1 MKKTLLCTAIGL
13 ACLPAYADNVFT
25 LGQIEVIGENSTDL
39 STSRLE
45 QSDLQRN
52 NQIRVSDVAKST
64 PGVFLE
70 RSGGRNEHNLL
81 VRGFNAR
88 RVPVFID
95 GIPVYVP
102 YDGNMDIGRFTT
114 FDLSRIDISKGASSV
129 LYGANTLGGA
139 VNLIT
144 QKPTKE
150 LEGAIGYGFSHGK
163 SGNTGTNQTYF
174 NLGTKQELFYAQ
186 LSGSFLEKQGA
197 QLSRHYQQI
206 NPKGDDGGRAENSIQ
221 RDKKLSLKMAFT
233 PNKSDEYALVLSTQ
247 KGNKQHPI
255 YSGKNT
261 DSQERYWRWPQWDK
275 DSIYFL
281 SHTEFGLN
289 NLYLNTKVFYDTFKN
304 KMSSFDNA
312 SFSTQTLKINQG
324 QKKSIKNGDSYYKDY
339 SYGAGFEL
347 GGNLTEKDLIKFSSI
362 VKFDIHRAHNEYPKY
377 NRFDPVETDKDRTYS
392 FGLENTHQFTENTKL
407 ITGISFDHRES
418 LRAENYEDENEC
430 KSLRKVNVLCPFNVG
445 NKNAL
450 NYQIKLT
457 HNFDQN
463 SEFSIGF
470 AKKTRFATMK
480 ERYSRRFGKT
490 EPNPFLNP
498 ETAYH
503 YEASYMRTFGDWLR
517 LDSAL
522 FYSEVKDAI
531 DTVAIK
537 NGVSQEQNVGKE
549 IFRGA
554 ELAASIFATDNLT
567 LGANYTYTQ
576 AKNKTKN
583 IIVTD
588 VPKHKF
594 FAYVDWKIIPNVS
607 LYISQEAE
615 HGRYSTDGMG
625 KKSKLIK
632 LSGFG
637 NTNAKV
643 IYNVTKQLSL
653 EAGVSNIF
661 DKNYYYQAG
670 YPEEG
675 RLFFSNM
682 RYQF

>member
-39 STSRLE
+39 STSRIE
-45 QSDLQRN
+45 QSDLQKN

-70 RSGGRNEHNLL
+70 RSGGRSEHNLL

-150 LEGAIGYGFSHGK
+150 LEGSIGYGFSHGK

-197 QLSRHYQQI
+197 QLSHHYQQI

-247 KGNKQHPI
+247 KGNKQSPL
-255 YSGKNT
+255 YSGK
-261 DSQERYWRWPQWDK
+261 DGSGRYWRWPMWDK

-281 SHTEFGLN
+281 SHTEFDAH
-289 NLYLNTKVFYDTFKN
+289 NLYLNTKVFYDSFKN
-304 KMSSFDNA
+304 DLRSFDDETFTKQTKKYAFN
-312 SFSTQTLKINQG
+312 SF
-324 QKKSIKNGDSYYKDY
+324 YRDY
-339 SYGAGFEL
+339 SYGASFDL
-347 GGNLTEKDLIKFSSI
+347 GGDLTTKDSLKFSTI
-362 VKFDIHRAHNEYPKY
+362 VKYDVHRAHN
-377 NRFDPVETDKDRTYS
+377 NNDPVEVDKDRTYS
-392 FGLENTHQFTENTKL
+392 FGLENAYAFTEQTKL
-407 ITGISFDHRES
+407 ITGVSYDYRQS
-418 LRAENYEDENEC
+418 NRAEQYEKNC
-430 KSLRKVNVLCPFNVG
+430 KKTGKKNTIYPFDIG
-445 NKNAL
+445 NKQAL
-450 NYQIKLT
+450 NYQVKLV
-457 HNFDQN
+457 HNFDK
-463 SEFSIGF
+463 SDEFSLSF

-490 EPNPFLNP
+490 EPNPFLSP

-517 LDSAL
+517 LDGAL

-531 DTVAIK
+531 DTVAITHS
-537 NGVSQEQNVGKE
+537 VSQEQNVGKE

-576 AKNKTKN
+576 AKNKTKHL
-583 IIVTD
+583 IVTD

-594 FAYVDWKIIPNVS
+594 FAYVDWTIIPNVS

-615 HGRYSTDGMG
+615 HGRYYLDDAKTV
-625 KKSKLIK
+625 K

>member
-39 STSRLE
+39 STSRIE

-102 YDGNMDIGRFTT
+102 YDGSMDMGRFTT

-150 LEGAIGYGFSHGK
+150 LEGTIGYGFSHGK

-247 KGNKQHPI
+247 KGNKQSPL
-255 YSGKNT
+255 YSGK
-261 DSQERYWRWPQWDK
+261 DGSGRYWRWPIWDK
-275 DSIYFL
+275 DSMYFL
-281 SHTEFGLN
+281 SHTEFDAH
-289 NLYLNTKVFYDTFKN
+289 NLYLNTKVFYDSFKN
-304 KMSSFDNA
+304 DLRSFDDETFTKQTKKYAFN
-312 SFSTQTLKINQG
+312 SF
-324 QKKSIKNGDSYYKDY
+324 YRDY
-339 SYGAGFEL
+339 SYGAGFDL
-347 GGNLTEKDLIKFSSI
+347 GGDLTTKDSLKFSAI
-362 VKFDIHRAHNEYPKY
+362 VKYDVHRAHN
-377 NRFDPVETDKDRTYS
+377 NNDPVEVDKDRTYS
-392 FGLENTHQFTENTKL
+392 FGLENSYAFTEQTKL
-407 ITGISFDHRES
+407 VTGVSYDYRQS
-418 LRAENYEDENEC
+418 NRAEQYEKKC
-430 KSLRKVNVLCPFNVG
+430 KKTGKNNAICPFDID
-445 NKNAL
+445 NKQAL
-450 NYQIKLT
+450 NYQVKLV
-457 HNFDQN
+457 HNFDKN
-463 SEFSIGF
+463 DEFSLSF

-490 EPNPFLNP
+490 EPNPFLSP

-517 LDSAL
+517 LDGAL

-537 NGVSQEQNVGKE
+537 NSVSQEQNVGKE

-576 AKNKTKN
+576 AKNKTKHL
-583 IIVTD
+583 IVTD
-588 VPKHKF
+588 IPKHKF
-594 FAYVDWKIIPNVS
+594 FAYVDWRIVPSVAF
-607 LYISQEAE
+607 YISQEAE
-615 HGRYSTDGMG
+615 HGRYYLDDAKTV
-625 KKSKLIK
+625 K

>member
-39 STSRLE
+39 STSRIE

-197 QLSRHYQQI
+197 QLSRYYQQI

-247 KGNKQHPI
+247 KGNKQSPL
-255 YSGKNT
+255 YSGK
-261 DSQERYWRWPQWDK
+261 DGSGRYWRWPMWDK
-275 DSIYFL
+275 DSMYFL
-281 SHTEFGLN
+281 SHTEFDAH
-289 NLYLNTKVFYDTFKN
+289 NLYLNTKVFYDSFKN
-304 KMSSFDNA
+304 DLRSFDDETFTKQTKKYAFSSF
-312 SFSTQTLKINQG
+312 
-324 QKKSIKNGDSYYKDY
+324 YRDY
-339 SYGAGFEL
+339 SYGAGFDL
-347 GGNLTEKDLIKFSSI
+347 GGDLTTKDSLKFSAI
-362 VKFDIHRAHNEYPKY
+362 VKYDVHRAHN
-377 NRFDPVETDKDRTYS
+377 NNDPIEVDKDRTYS
-392 FGLENTHQFTENTKL
+392 FGLENAYAFTEQTKL
-407 ITGISFDHRES
+407 VTGVSYDYRQS
-418 LRAENYEDENEC
+418 NRAEQYEKKC
-430 KSLRKVNVLCPFNVG
+430 KKTGKNNAICPFDIG
-445 NKNAL
+445 NKQAL
-450 NYQIKLT
+450 NYQVKLI
-457 HNFDQN
+457 HNFDKN
-463 SEFSIGF
+463 DEFSLSF

-480 ERYSRRFGKT
+480 ERYSRRFGRT
-490 EPNPFLNP
+490 EPNPFLSP

-517 LDSAL
+517 LDGAL

-531 DTVAIK
+531 DTVAITHS
-537 NGVSQEQNVGKE
+537 VSQEQNVGKE

-576 AKNKTKN
+576 AKNKTKHL
-583 IIVTD
+583 IVTD
-588 VPKHKF
+588 IPKHKF

-615 HGRYSTDGMG
+615 QGRYYLDGA
-625 KKSKLIK
+625 KTIK

-637 NTNAKV
+637 NTNAKI

>member
-39 STSRLE
+39 STSRIE

-247 KGNKQHPI
+247 KGNKQSPL
-255 YSGKNT
+255 YSGK
-261 DSQERYWRWPQWDK
+261 DGSGRYWRWPMWDK
-275 DSIYFL
+275 DSMYFL
-281 SHTEFGLN
+281 SHTEFDAH
-289 NLYLNTKVFYDTFKN
+289 NLYLNTKVFYDSFKN
-304 KMSSFDNA
+304 DLRSFDDETFTKQTKKYAFN
-312 SFSTQTLKINQG
+312 SF
-324 QKKSIKNGDSYYKDY
+324 YRDY
-339 SYGAGFEL
+339 SYGAGFDL
-347 GGNLTEKDLIKFSSI
+347 GGDLTTKDSLKFSAI
-362 VKFDIHRAHNEYPKY
+362 VKYDVHRAHN
-377 NRFDPVETDKDRTYS
+377 NNDPIEVDKDRTYS
-392 FGLENTHQFTENTKL
+392 FGLENAYAFTEQTKL
-407 ITGISFDHRES
+407 ITGVSYDYRQS
-418 LRAENYEDENEC
+418 NRAEQYEKKC
-430 KSLRKVNVLCPFNVG
+430 KKTGKNNTICPFDIG
-445 NKNAL
+445 NKQAL
-450 NYQIKLT
+450 NYQVKLV
-457 HNFDQN
+457 HNFDKN
-463 SEFSIGF
+463 DEFSLSF

-480 ERYSRRFGKT
+480 ERYSRRFDRT
-490 EPNPFLNP
+490 EPNPFLSP

-517 LDSAL
+517 LDGAL

-531 DTVAIK
+531 DTVAIPHS
-537 NGVSQEQNVGKE
+537 VSQEQNVGKE

-576 AKNKTKN
+576 AKNKTKHL
-583 IIVTD
+583 IVTD

-594 FAYVDWKIIPNVS
+594 FAYVDWRIVPSVA

-615 HGRYSTDGMG
+615 HGRYYLDDAKTV
-625 KKSKLIK
+625 K

>member
-39 STSRLE
+39 STSRIE

-114 FDLSRIDISKGASSV
+114 FGLSRIDISKGASSV

-150 LEGAIGYGFSHGK
+150 LEGTIGYGFSHGK

-247 KGNKQHPI
+247 KGNKQSPL
-255 YSGKNT
+255 YSGK
-261 DSQERYWRWPQWDK
+261 DGSGRYWRWPIWDK
-275 DSIYFL
+275 DSMYFL
-281 SHTEFGLN
+281 SHTEFDAH
-289 NLYLNTKVFYDTFKN
+289 NLYLNTKVFYDSFKN
-304 KMSSFDNA
+304 DLRSFDDETFTKQTKKYAFN
-312 SFSTQTLKINQG
+312 SF
-324 QKKSIKNGDSYYKDY
+324 YRDY
-339 SYGAGFEL
+339 SYGASFDL
-347 GGNLTEKDLIKFSSI
+347 GGDLTTKDSLKFSTI
-362 VKFDIHRAHNEYPKY
+362 VKYDVHRAHN
-377 NRFDPVETDKDRTYS
+377 NNDPVEVDKDRTYS
-392 FGLENTHQFTENTKL
+392 FSLENAYAFTEQTKL
-407 ITGISFDHRES
+407 ITGVSYDYRQS
-418 LRAENYEDENEC
+418 NRAEQYEKNC
-430 KSLRKVNVLCPFNVG
+430 KKTGKKNTIYPFDIG
-445 NKNAL
+445 NKQAL

-457 HNFDQN
+457 HNFDK
-463 SEFSIGF
+463 SDEFSLSF

-490 EPNPFLNP
+490 EPNPFLSP

-517 LDSAL
+517 LDGAL

-531 DTVAIK
+531 DTVAIT
-537 NGVSQEQNVGKE
+537 NSVSQEQNVGKE

-576 AKNKTKN
+576 AKNKTKYL
-583 IIVTD
+583 IVTD

-615 HGRYSTDGMG
+615 HGRYYLDDAKTV
-625 KKSKLIK
+625 K

>member
-39 STSRLE
+39 STSRIE

-174 NLGTKQELFYAQ
+174 NLGTKQELFYTQ

-247 KGNKQHPI
+247 KGNKQSPL
-255 YSGKNT
+255 YSGK
-261 DSQERYWRWPQWDK
+261 DGSGRYWRWPMWDK
-275 DSIYFL
+275 DSMYFL
-281 SHTEFGLN
+281 SHTEFDAH
-289 NLYLNTKVFYDTFKN
+289 NLYLNTKVFYDSFKN
-304 KMSSFDNA
+304 DLHSFDDETFTKQTKKYAFN
-312 SFSTQTLKINQG
+312 SF
-324 QKKSIKNGDSYYKDY
+324 YRDY
-339 SYGAGFEL
+339 SYGAGFDL
-347 GGNLTEKDLIKFSSI
+347 GGDLTTKDSLKFSTI
-362 VKFDIHRAHNEYPKY
+362 VKYDVHRAHN
-377 NRFDPVETDKDRTYS
+377 NNDPVEVDKDRTYS
-392 FGLENTHQFTENTKL
+392 FGLENSYAFTEQTKL
-407 ITGISFDHRES
+407 ITGISYDYRQS
-418 LRAENYEDENEC
+418 NRAEQYEKKC
-430 KSLRKVNVLCPFNVG
+430 KKTGKNNAICPFDID
-445 NKNAL
+445 NKQAL
-450 NYQIKLT
+450 NYQVKLV
-457 HNFDQN
+457 HNFDKN
-463 SEFSIGF
+463 DEFSLSF

-490 EPNPFLNP
+490 EPNPFLSP

-517 LDSAL
+517 LDGAL

-531 DTVAIK
+531 DTVAIT
-537 NGVSQEQNVGKE
+537 NSVSQEQNVGKE

-576 AKNKTKN
+576 AKIKRN
-583 IIVTD
+583 ILSSQMFQNI
-588 VPKHKF
+588 
-594 FAYVDWKIIPNVS
+594 NS
-607 LYISQEAE
+607 LL
-615 HGRYSTDGMG
+615 M
-625 KKSKLIK
+625 
-632 LSGFG
+632 
-637 NTNAKV
+637 
-643 IYNVTKQLSL
+643 
-653 EAGVSNIF
+653 
-661 DKNYYYQAG
+661 
-670 YPEEG
+670 
-675 RLFFSNM
+675 
-682 RYQF
+682 

>member
-39 STSRLE
+39 STSRIE

-150 LEGAIGYGFSHGK
+150 LEGTIGYGFSHGK

-197 QLSRHYQQI
+197 QLSHHYQQM
-206 NPKGDDGGRAENSIQ
+206 NSKGDDGGRAENSIQ
-221 RDKKLSLKMAFT
+221 RDKKLSLKMAFK
-233 PNKSDEYALVLSTQ
+233 PIKSDEYALVLSTQ
-247 KGNKQHPI
+247 KGNKQSPL
-255 YSGKNT
+255 YSGK
-261 DSQERYWRWPQWDK
+261 DGSGRYWRWPMWDK
-275 DSIYFL
+275 DSMYFL
-281 SHTEFGLN
+281 SHTEFDAH
-289 NLYLNTKVFYDTFKN
+289 NLYLNTKVFYDSFKN
-304 KMSSFDNA
+304 DLRSFDDETFTKQTKKYAFSSF
-312 SFSTQTLKINQG
+312 
-324 QKKSIKNGDSYYKDY
+324 YRDY
-339 SYGAGFEL
+339 SYGAGFDL
-347 GGNLTEKDLIKFSSI
+347 GGDLTTKDSLKFSAI
-362 VKFDIHRAHNEYPKY
+362 VKYDVHRAHN
-377 NRFDPVETDKDRTYS
+377 NNDPIEVDKDRTYS
-392 FGLENTHQFTENTKL
+392 FGLENSYAFTEQTKL
-407 ITGISFDHRES
+407 VTGVSYDYRQS
-418 LRAENYEDENEC
+418 NRAEQYEKKC
-430 KSLRKVNVLCPFNVG
+430 KKTGKNNAICPFDIG
-445 NKNAL
+445 NKQAL
-450 NYQIKLT
+450 NYQVKLI
-457 HNFDQN
+457 HNFDKN
-463 SEFSIGF
+463 DEFSLSF

-480 ERYSRRFGKT
+480 ERYSRRFGRT
-490 EPNPFLNP
+490 EPNPFLSP

-517 LDSAL
+517 LDGAL

-531 DTVAIK
+531 DTVAITHS
-537 NGVSQEQNVGKE
+537 VSQEQNVGKE

-588 VPKHKF
+588 IPKHKF
-594 FAYVDWKIIPNVS
+594 FAYVDWRILPSVA

-615 HGRYSTDGMG
+615 HGRFYLDDAKTV
-625 KKSKLIK
+625 K

>member
-39 STSRLE
+39 STSRIE

-150 LEGAIGYGFSHGK
+150 LEGTIGYGFSHGK

-247 KGNKQHPI
+247 KGNKQSPL
-255 YSGKNT
+255 YSGK
-261 DSQERYWRWPQWDK
+261 DGSGRYWRWPMWDK
-275 DSIYFL
+275 DSMYFL
-281 SHTEFGLN
+281 SHTEFDAH
-289 NLYLNTKVFYDTFKN
+289 NLYLNTKVFYDSFKN
-304 KMSSFDNA
+304 DLLSFDDETFTKQTKKYAFN
-312 SFSTQTLKINQG
+312 SF
-324 QKKSIKNGDSYYKDY
+324 YRDY
-339 SYGAGFEL
+339 SYGAGFDL
-347 GGNLTEKDLIKFSSI
+347 GGDLTTKDSLKFSAI
-362 VKFDIHRAHNEYPKY
+362 VKYDVHRAHN
-377 NRFDPVETDKDRTYS
+377 NNDPVEVDKDRTYS
-392 FGLENTHQFTENTKL
+392 FGLENAYAFTEQTKL
-407 ITGISFDHRES
+407 VTGVSYDYRQS
-418 LRAENYEDENEC
+418 NRAEQYEKKC
-430 KSLRKVNVLCPFNVG
+430 KKTGKNNAICPFDIG
-445 NKNAL
+445 NKQAL
-450 NYQIKLT
+450 NYQVKLV
-457 HNFDQN
+457 HNFDKN
-463 SEFSIGF
+463 DEFSLSF

-490 EPNPFLNP
+490 EPNPFLSP

-517 LDSAL
+517 LDGAL

-531 DTVAIK
+531 DTVAITHS
-537 NGVSQEQNVGKE
+537 VSQEQNVGKE

-554 ELAASIFATDNLT
+554 ELATSIFATDNLT

-588 VPKHKF
+588 IPKHKF
-594 FAYVDWKIIPNVS
+594 FAYVDWRIVPSVA

-615 HGRYSTDGMG
+615 HGRYYLDDAKTV
-625 KKSKLIK
+625 K

>member
-39 STSRLE
+39 STSRIE

-102 YDGNMDIGRFTT
+102 YDGSMDMGRFTT

-150 LEGAIGYGFSHGK
+150 LEGSIGYGFSHGK

-247 KGNKQHPI
+247 KGNKQSPL
-255 YSGKNT
+255 YSGK
-261 DSQERYWRWPQWDK
+261 DGSGRYWRWPIWDK
-275 DSIYFL
+275 DSMYFL
-281 SHTEFGLN
+281 SHTEFDAH
-289 NLYLNTKVFYDTFKN
+289 NLYLNTKVFYDSFKN
-304 KMSSFDNA
+304 DLRSFDDETFTKQTKKYAFN
-312 SFSTQTLKINQG
+312 SF
-324 QKKSIKNGDSYYKDY
+324 YRDY
-339 SYGAGFEL
+339 SYGAGFDL
-347 GGNLTEKDLIKFSSI
+347 GGNLTTKDSLKFSAI
-362 VKFDIHRAHNEYPKY
+362 VKYDVHRAHN
-377 NRFDPVETDKDRTYS
+377 NNDPVEVDKDRTYS
-392 FGLENTHQFTENTKL
+392 FGLENSYAFTEQTKL
-407 ITGISFDHRES
+407 ITGVSYDYRQS
-418 LRAENYEDENEC
+418 NRAEQYEKKC
-430 KSLRKVNVLCPFNVG
+430 KKTGKNNAICPFDID
-445 NKNAL
+445 NKQVL
-450 NYQIKLT
+450 NYQVKLV
-457 HNFDQN
+457 HNFDKN
-463 SEFSIGF
+463 DEFSLSF

-490 EPNPFLNP
+490 EPNPFLSP

-517 LDSAL
+517 LDGAL

-531 DTVAIK
+531 DTVAIT
-537 NGVSQEQNVGKE
+537 NSVSQEQNVGKE

-576 AKNKTKN
+576 AKNKTKHL
-583 IIVTD
+583 IVTD

-594 FAYVDWKIIPNVS
+594 FAYVDWTIIPNVS

-615 HGRYSTDGMG
+615 HGRYYLDDAKTV
-625 KKSKLIK
+625 K

>member
-39 STSRLE
+39 STSRIE

-102 YDGNMDIGRFTT
+102 YDGNMDVGRFTT

-150 LEGAIGYGFSHGK
+150 LEGTIGYGFSHGK

-197 QLSRHYQQI
+197 QLSHHYQQM
-206 NPKGDDGGRAENSIQ
+206 NSKGDDGGRAENSIQ

-247 KGNKQHPI
+247 KGNKQSPL
-255 YSGKNT
+255 YSGK
-261 DSQERYWRWPQWDK
+261 DGSGRYWRWPMWDK
-275 DSIYFL
+275 DSMYFL
-281 SHTEFGLN
+281 SHTEFDAH
-289 NLYLNTKVFYDTFKN
+289 NLYLNTKVFYDSFKN
-304 KMSSFDNA
+304 DLRSFDDETFTKQTKKYAFSSF
-312 SFSTQTLKINQG
+312 
-324 QKKSIKNGDSYYKDY
+324 YRDY
-339 SYGAGFEL
+339 SYGAGFDL
-347 GGNLTEKDLIKFSSI
+347 GGDLTTKDSLKFSAI
-362 VKFDIHRAHNEYPKY
+362 VKYDVHRAHN
-377 NRFDPVETDKDRTYS
+377 NNDPIEVDKDRTYS
-392 FGLENTHQFTENTKL
+392 FGLENSYAFTEQTKL
-407 ITGISFDHRES
+407 VTGVSYDYRQS
-418 LRAENYEDENEC
+418 NRAEQYEKKC
-430 KSLRKVNVLCPFNVG
+430 KKTGKNNAICPFDIG
-445 NKNAL
+445 NKQAL
-450 NYQIKLT
+450 NYQVKLI
-457 HNFDQN
+457 HNFDKN
-463 SEFSIGF
+463 DEFSLSF

-480 ERYSRRFGKT
+480 ERYSRRFGRT
-490 EPNPFLNP
+490 EPNPFLSP

-517 LDSAL
+517 LDGAL

-531 DTVAIK
+531 DTVAITHS
-537 NGVSQEQNVGKE
+537 VSQEQNVGKE

-588 VPKHKF
+588 IPKHKF
-594 FAYVDWKIIPNVS
+594 FAYVDWRILPSVA

-615 HGRYSTDGMG
+615 HGRYYLDDAKTV
-625 KKSKLIK
+625 K

>member
-1 MKKTLLCTAIGL
+1 MKKTLLCTVIGL

-39 STSRLE
+39 STSRIE

-70 RSGGRNEHNLL
+70 RSGARNEHNLL

-95 GIPVYVP
+95 SIPVYVP

-247 KGNKQHPI
+247 KGNKQSPL
-255 YSGKNT
+255 YSGK
-261 DSQERYWRWPQWDK
+261 DGSGRYWRWPIWDK
-275 DSIYFL
+275 DSMYFL
-281 SHTEFGLN
+281 SHTEFDAH
-289 NLYLNTKVFYDTFKN
+289 NLYLNTKVFYDSFKN
-304 KMSSFDNA
+304 DLRSFDDETFTKQTKKYAFN
-312 SFSTQTLKINQG
+312 SF
-324 QKKSIKNGDSYYKDY
+324 YRDY
-339 SYGAGFEL
+339 SYGAGFDL
-347 GGNLTEKDLIKFSSI
+347 GGDLTTKDSLKFSAI
-362 VKFDIHRAHNEYPKY
+362 VKYDVHRAHN
-377 NRFDPVETDKDRTYS
+377 NNDPVEVDKDRTYS
-392 FGLENTHQFTENTKL
+392 FGLENSYAFTEQTKL
-407 ITGISFDHRES
+407 VTGVSYDYRQS
-418 LRAENYEDENEC
+418 NRAEQYEKKC
-430 KSLRKVNVLCPFNVG
+430 KKTGKNNAICPFDID
-445 NKNAL
+445 NKQAL
-450 NYQIKLT
+450 NYQVKLV
-457 HNFDQN
+457 HNFDKN
-463 SEFSIGF
+463 DEFSLSF

-490 EPNPFLNP
+490 EPNPFLSP

-517 LDSAL
+517 LDGAL

-531 DTVAIK
+531 DTVAIT
-537 NGVSQEQNVGKE
+537 NSVSQEQNVGKE

-576 AKNKTKN
+576 AKNKTKHL
-583 IIVTD
+583 IVTD

-594 FAYVDWKIIPNVS
+594 FAYVDWRIVPSIA

-615 HGRYSTDGMG
+615 HGRYYLDDAKTV
-625 KKSKLIK
+625 K

>member
-1 MKKTLLCTAIGL
+1 MKKNLLCTAIGL

-39 STSRLE
+39 STSRIE

-102 YDGNMDIGRFTT
+102 YDGSMDMGRFTT

-150 LEGAIGYGFSHGK
+150 LEGSIGYGFSHGK

-247 KGNKQHPI
+247 KGNKQSPL
-255 YSGKNT
+255 YSGK
-261 DSQERYWRWPQWDK
+261 DGSGRYWRWPIWDK
-275 DSIYFL
+275 DSMYFL
-281 SHTEFGLN
+281 SHTEFDAH
-289 NLYLNTKVFYDTFKN
+289 NLYLNTKVFYDSFKN
-304 KMSSFDNA
+304 DLRSFDDETFTKQTKKYAFN
-312 SFSTQTLKINQG
+312 SF
-324 QKKSIKNGDSYYKDY
+324 YRDY
-339 SYGAGFEL
+339 SYGAGFDL
-347 GGNLTEKDLIKFSSI
+347 GGNLTTKDSLKFSAI
-362 VKFDIHRAHNEYPKY
+362 VKYDVHRAHN
-377 NRFDPVETDKDRTYS
+377 NNDPIEVDKDRTYS
-392 FGLENTHQFTENTKL
+392 FGLENSYAFTDQTKL
-407 ITGISFDHRES
+407 VTCVSYDYRQS
-418 LRAENYEDENEC
+418 NRAEQYEKKC
-430 KSLRKVNVLCPFNVG
+430 KKTGKNNAICPFDID
-445 NKNAL
+445 NKQAL
-450 NYQIKLT
+450 NYQVKLT
-457 HNFDQN
+457 HNFDKN
-463 SEFSIGF
+463 DEFSLSF

-490 EPNPFLNP
+490 EPNPFLKP

-517 LDSAL
+517 LDGAL

-531 DTVAIK
+531 DTVAIT
-537 NGVSQEQNVGKE
+537 NSVSQEQNVGKE

-576 AKNKTKN
+576 AKNKTKHL
-583 IIVTD
+583 IVTD

-594 FAYVDWKIIPNVS
+594 FAYVDWTIIPNVS

-615 HGRYSTDGMG
+615 HGRYYLDDAKTV
-625 KKSKLIK
+625 K

>member
-39 STSRLE
+39 STSRIE

-247 KGNKQHPI
+247 KGNKQSPL
-255 YSGKNT
+255 YSGK
-261 DSQERYWRWPQWDK
+261 DGSGRYWRWPMWDK

-281 SHTEFGLN
+281 SHTEFDAH
-289 NLYLNTKVFYDTFKN
+289 NLYLNTKVFYDSFKN
-304 KMSSFDNA
+304 DLRSFDDETLTKQTKKYAFN
-312 SFSTQTLKINQG
+312 SF
-324 QKKSIKNGDSYYKDY
+324 YRDY
-339 SYGAGFEL
+339 SYGAGFDL
-347 GGNLTEKDLIKFSSI
+347 GGDLTTKDSLKFSAI
-362 VKFDIHRAHNEYPKY
+362 VKYDVHRAHN
-377 NRFDPVETDKDRTYS
+377 NNDPVEVDKDRTYS
-392 FGLENTHQFTENTKL
+392 FGLENSYAFTEQTKL
-407 ITGISFDHRES
+407 VTGVSYDHRQS
-418 LRAENYEDENEC
+418 NRAEQYEKKC
-430 KSLRKVNVLCPFNVG
+430 KKTGKNNAICPFDIG
-445 NKNAL
+445 NKQAL
-450 NYQIKLT
+450 NYQVKLV
-457 HNFDQN
+457 HNFDKN
-463 SEFSIGF
+463 DEFSLSF

-480 ERYSRRFGKT
+480 ERYSRRFGRT
-490 EPNPFLNP
+490 EPNPFLSP

-517 LDSAL
+517 LDGAL

-531 DTVAIK
+531 DTVAITHS
-537 NGVSQEQNVGKE
+537 VSQEQNVGKE

-576 AKNKTKN
+576 AKNKTKHL
-583 IIVTD
+583 IVTD
-588 VPKHKF
+588 IPKHKF
-594 FAYVDWKIIPNVS
+594 FAYVDWRIVPSVA

-615 HGRYSTDGMG
+615 HGRYYLDDAKTV
-625 KKSKLIK
+625 K

-643 IYNVTKQLSL
+643 IYNATKQLSL

>member
-39 STSRLE
+39 STSRIE

-139 VNLIT
+139 INLIT

-150 LEGAIGYGFSHGK
+150 LEGTIGYGFSHGK

-197 QLSRHYQQI
+197 QLSHHYQQI

-247 KGNKQHPI
+247 KGNKQSPL
-255 YSGKNT
+255 YSGK
-261 DSQERYWRWPQWDK
+261 DGSGRYWRWPIWDK
-275 DSIYFL
+275 DSMYFL
-281 SHTEFGLN
+281 SHTEFDAH
-289 NLYLNTKVFYDTFKN
+289 NLYLNTKVFYDSFKN
-304 KMSSFDNA
+304 DLRSFDDETFTKQTKKYAFN
-312 SFSTQTLKINQG
+312 SF
-324 QKKSIKNGDSYYKDY
+324 YRDY
-339 SYGAGFEL
+339 SYGAGFDL
-347 GGNLTEKDLIKFSSI
+347 GGNLTTKDSLKFSAI
-362 VKFDIHRAHNEYPKY
+362 VKYDVHRAHN
-377 NRFDPVETDKDRTYS
+377 NNDPVEVDKDRTYS
-392 FGLENTHQFTENTKL
+392 FGLENAYAFTEQTKL
-407 ITGISFDHRES
+407 ITGVSYDYRQS
-418 LRAENYEDENEC
+418 NRAEQYEKKC
-430 KSLRKVNVLCPFNVG
+430 KKTGKNNAICPFDID
-445 NKNAL
+445 NKQVL
-450 NYQIKLT
+450 NYQVKLV
-457 HNFDQN
+457 HNFDKN
-463 SEFSIGF
+463 DEFSLSF

-490 EPNPFLNP
+490 EPNPFLSP

-517 LDSAL
+517 LDGAL

-531 DTVAIK
+531 DTVAIT
-537 NGVSQEQNVGKE
+537 NSVSQEQNVGKE

-576 AKNKTKN
+576 AKNKTKHL
-583 IIVTD
+583 IVTD

-594 FAYVDWKIIPNVS
+594 FAYVDWRIVPSVA

-615 HGRYSTDGMG
+615 HGRYYLDDAKTV
-625 KKSKLIK
+625 K

-643 IYNVTKQLSL
+643 IYNITKQLSL

>member
-39 STSRLE
+39 STSRIE

-150 LEGAIGYGFSHGK
+150 LEGTIGYGFSHGK

-247 KGNKQHPI
+247 KGNKQSPL
-255 YSGKNT
+255 YSGK
-261 DSQERYWRWPQWDK
+261 DGSGRYWRWPIWDK
-275 DSIYFL
+275 DSMYFL
-281 SHTEFGLN
+281 SHTEFDAH
-289 NLYLNTKVFYDTFKN
+289 NLYLNTKVFYDSFKN
-304 KMSSFDNA
+304 DLRSFDDETFTKQTKKYAFN
-312 SFSTQTLKINQG
+312 SF
-324 QKKSIKNGDSYYKDY
+324 YRDY
-339 SYGAGFEL
+339 SYGAGFDL
-347 GGNLTEKDLIKFSSI
+347 GGNLTTKDSLKFSAI
-362 VKFDIHRAHNEYPKY
+362 VKYDVHRAHN
-377 NRFDPVETDKDRTYS
+377 NNDPIEVDKDRTYS
-392 FGLENTHQFTENTKL
+392 FGLENSYAFTDQTKL
-407 ITGISFDHRES
+407 VTGVSYDYRQS
-418 LRAENYEDENEC
+418 NRAEQYEKKC
-430 KSLRKVNVLCPFNVG
+430 KKTGKNNAICPFDID
-445 NKNAL
+445 NKQAL
-450 NYQIKLT
+450 NYQVKLT
-457 HNFDQN
+457 HNFDKN
-463 SEFSIGF
+463 DEFSLSF

-490 EPNPFLNP
+490 EPNPFLKP

-517 LDSAL
+517 LDGAL

-531 DTVAIK
+531 DTVAIT
-537 NGVSQEQNVGKE
+537 NSVSQEQNVGKE

-576 AKNKTKN
+576 AKNKTKHL
-583 IIVTD
+583 IVTD

-594 FAYVDWKIIPNVS
+594 FAYVDWTIIPNVS

-615 HGRYSTDGMG
+615 HGRYYLDDAKTV
-625 KKSKLIK
+625 K

>member
-39 STSRLE
+39 STSRIE

-102 YDGNMDIGRFTT
+102 YDGNMDVGRFTT

-150 LEGAIGYGFSHGK
+150 LEGTIGYGFSHGK

-197 QLSRHYQQI
+197 QLSHHYQQM
-206 NPKGDDGGRAENSIQ
+206 NSKGDDGGRAENSIQ

-247 KGNKQHPI
+247 KGNKQSPL
-255 YSGKNT
+255 YSGK
-261 DSQERYWRWPQWDK
+261 DGSGRYWRWPMWDK
-275 DSIYFL
+275 DSMYFL
-281 SHTEFGLN
+281 SHTEFDAH
-289 NLYLNTKVFYDTFKN
+289 NLYLNTKVFYDSFKN
-304 KMSSFDNA
+304 DLRSFDDETFTKQTKKYAFSSF
-312 SFSTQTLKINQG
+312 
-324 QKKSIKNGDSYYKDY
+324 YRDY
-339 SYGAGFEL
+339 SYGAGFDL
-347 GGNLTEKDLIKFSSI
+347 GGDLTTKDSLKFSAI
-362 VKFDIHRAHNEYPKY
+362 VKYDVHRAHN
-377 NRFDPVETDKDRTYS
+377 NNDPIEVDKDRTYS
-392 FGLENTHQFTENTKL
+392 FGLENSYAFTEQTKL
-407 ITGISFDHRES
+407 VTGVSYDYRQS
-418 LRAENYEDENEC
+418 NRAEQYEKKC
-430 KSLRKVNVLCPFNVG
+430 KKTGKNNAICPFDID
-445 NKNAL
+445 NKQVL
-450 NYQIKLT
+450 NYQVKLV
-457 HNFDQN
+457 HNFDKN
-463 SEFSIGF
+463 DEFSLSF

-480 ERYSRRFGKT
+480 ERYSRRFGRT
-490 EPNPFLNP
+490 EPNPFLSP

-517 LDSAL
+517 LDGAL

-531 DTVAIK
+531 DTVAITHS
-537 NGVSQEQNVGKE
+537 VSQEQNVGKE

-588 VPKHKF
+588 IPKHKF
-594 FAYVDWKIIPNVS
+594 FAYVDWRILPSVA

-615 HGRYSTDGMG
+615 HGRYYLDDAKTV
-625 KKSKLIK
+625 K

>member
-39 STSRLE
+39 STSRIE

-150 LEGAIGYGFSHGK
+150 LEGTIGYGFSHGK

-247 KGNKQHPI
+247 KGNKQSPL
-255 YSGKNT
+255 YSGK
-261 DSQERYWRWPQWDK
+261 DGSGRYWRWPIWDK
-275 DSIYFL
+275 DSMYFL
-281 SHTEFGLN
+281 SHTEFDAH
-289 NLYLNTKVFYDTFKN
+289 NLYLNTKVFYDSFKN
-304 KMSSFDNA
+304 DLRSFDDETFTKQTKKYAFN
-312 SFSTQTLKINQG
+312 SF
-324 QKKSIKNGDSYYKDY
+324 YRDY
-339 SYGAGFEL
+339 SYGASFDL
-347 GGNLTEKDLIKFSSI
+347 GGDLTTKDSLKFSTI
-362 VKFDIHRAHNEYPKY
+362 VKYDVHRAHN
-377 NRFDPVETDKDRTYS
+377 NNDPVEVDKDRTYS
-392 FGLENTHQFTENTKL
+392 FGLENAYAFTEQTKL
-407 ITGISFDHRES
+407 ITGVSYDYRQS
-418 LRAENYEDENEC
+418 NRAEQYEKNC
-430 KSLRKVNVLCPFNVG
+430 KKTGKKNAICPFDIG
-445 NKNAL
+445 NKQAL

-457 HNFDQN
+457 HNFDK
-463 SEFSIGF
+463 SDEFSLSF

-490 EPNPFLNP
+490 EPNPFLSP

-517 LDSAL
+517 LDGAL

-531 DTVAIK
+531 DTVAIT
-537 NGVSQEQNVGKE
+537 NSVNQEQNVGKE

-576 AKNKTKN
+576 AKNKTKHL
-583 IIVTD
+583 IVTD

-594 FAYVDWKIIPNVS
+594 FAYVDWTIIPNVS

-615 HGRYSTDGMG
+615 HGRYYLDDAKTV
-625 KKSKLIK
+625 K

-661 DKNYYYQAG
+661 DKNYYYQEG

>member
-39 STSRLE
+39 STSRIE

-102 YDGNMDIGRFTT
+102 YDGSMDMGRFTT

-150 LEGAIGYGFSHGK
+150 LEGTIGYGFSHGK

-247 KGNKQHPI
+247 KGNKQSPL
-255 YSGKNT
+255 YSGK
-261 DSQERYWRWPQWDK
+261 DGSGRYWRWPIWDK
-275 DSIYFL
+275 DSMYFL
-281 SHTEFGLN
+281 SHTEFDAH
-289 NLYLNTKVFYDTFKN
+289 NLYLNTKVFYDSFKN
-304 KMSSFDNA
+304 DLRSFDDETFTKQTKKYAFN
-312 SFSTQTLKINQG
+312 SF
-324 QKKSIKNGDSYYKDY
+324 YRDY
-339 SYGAGFEL
+339 SYGAGFDL
-347 GGNLTEKDLIKFSSI
+347 GGDLTTKDSLKFSAI
-362 VKFDIHRAHNEYPKY
+362 VKYDVHRAHN
-377 NRFDPVETDKDRTYS
+377 NNDPVEVDKDRTYS
-392 FGLENTHQFTENTKL
+392 FGLENAYAFTEQTKL
-407 ITGISFDHRES
+407 VTGVSYDYRQS
-418 LRAENYEDENEC
+418 NRAEQYEKKC
-430 KSLRKVNVLCPFNVG
+430 KKTGKNNTICPFDID
-445 NKNAL
+445 NKQAL
-450 NYQIKLT
+450 NYQVKLV
-457 HNFDQN
+457 HNFDKN
-463 SEFSIGF
+463 DEFSLSF

-490 EPNPFLNP
+490 EPNPFLSP

-517 LDSAL
+517 LDGAL

-531 DTVAIK
+531 DTVAITHS
-537 NGVSQEQNVGKE
+537 VSQEQNVGKE

-576 AKNKTKN
+576 AKNKTKHL
-583 IIVTD
+583 IVTD

-594 FAYVDWKIIPNVS
+594 FAYVDWRIVPSVA

-615 HGRYSTDGMG
+615 HGRYYLDDAKTV
-625 KKSKLIK
+625 K

-643 IYNVTKQLSL
+643 IYNITKQLSL

>member
-39 STSRLE
+39 STSRIE

-150 LEGAIGYGFSHGK
+150 LEGTIGYGFSHGK

-247 KGNKQHPI
+247 KGNKQSPL
-255 YSGKNT
+255 YSGK
-261 DSQERYWRWPQWDK
+261 DGSGRYWRWPMWDK
-275 DSIYFL
+275 DSMYFL
-281 SHTEFGLN
+281 SHTEFDAH
-289 NLYLNTKVFYDTFKN
+289 NLYLNTKVFYDSFKN
-304 KMSSFDNA
+304 DLRSFDDETFTKQTKKYAFN
-312 SFSTQTLKINQG
+312 SF
-324 QKKSIKNGDSYYKDY
+324 YRDY
-339 SYGAGFEL
+339 SYGAGFDL
-347 GGNLTEKDLIKFSSI
+347 GGDLTTKDSLKFSAI
-362 VKFDIHRAHNEYPKY
+362 VKYDVHRAHN
-377 NRFDPVETDKDRTYS
+377 NNNPVEVDKDRTYS
-392 FGLENTHQFTENTKL
+392 FGLENAYAFTEQTKL
-407 ITGISFDHRES
+407 ITGVSYDYRQS
-418 LRAENYEDENEC
+418 NRAEQYEKKC
-430 KSLRKVNVLCPFNVG
+430 KKTGKNNAICPFDID
-445 NKNAL
+445 NKQAL
-450 NYQIKLT
+450 NYQVKLI
-457 HNFDQN
+457 HNFDKN
-463 SEFSIGF
+463 DEFSLSF

-480 ERYSRRFGKT
+480 ERYSRRFGRT
-490 EPNPFLNP
+490 EPNPFLSP

-517 LDSAL
+517 LDGAL

-531 DTVAIK
+531 VTVAIT
-537 NGVSQEQNVGKE
+537 NSVSQEQNVGKE

-588 VPKHKF
+588 IPKHKF
-594 FAYVDWKIIPNVS
+594 FAYVDWRILPSVA

-615 HGRYSTDGMG
+615 HGRYYLDDAKTV
-625 KKSKLIK
+625 K

>member
-39 STSRLE
+39 STSRIE

-150 LEGAIGYGFSHGK
+150 LEGTIGYGFSHGK

-247 KGNKQHPI
+247 KGNKQSPL
-255 YSGKNT
+255 YSGK
-261 DSQERYWRWPQWDK
+261 DGSGRYWRWPMWDK
-275 DSIYFL
+275 DSMYFL
-281 SHTEFGLN
+281 SHTEFDAH
-289 NLYLNTKVFYDTFKN
+289 NLYLNTKVFYDSFKN
-304 KMSSFDNA
+304 DLLSFDDETFTKQTKKYAFN
-312 SFSTQTLKINQG
+312 SF
-324 QKKSIKNGDSYYKDY
+324 YRDY
-339 SYGAGFEL
+339 SYGAGFDL
-347 GGNLTEKDLIKFSSI
+347 GGDLTTKDSLKFSAI
-362 VKFDIHRAHNEYPKY
+362 VKYDVHRAHN
-377 NRFDPVETDKDRTYS
+377 NNDPVEVDKDRTYS
-392 FGLENTHQFTENTKL
+392 FGLENAYAFTEQTKL
-407 ITGISFDHRES
+407 VTGVSYDYRQS
-418 LRAENYEDENEC
+418 NRAEQYEKKC
-430 KSLRKVNVLCPFNVG
+430 KKTGKNNAICPFDIG
-445 NKNAL
+445 NKQAL
-450 NYQIKLT
+450 NYQVKLV
-457 HNFDQN
+457 HNFDKN
-463 SEFSIGF
+463 DEFSLSF

-490 EPNPFLNP
+490 EPNPFLSP

-517 LDSAL
+517 LDGAL

-531 DTVAIK
+531 DTVAITHS
-537 NGVSQEQNVGKE
+537 VSQEQNVCKE

-554 ELAASIFATDNLT
+554 ELATSIFATDNLT

-588 VPKHKF
+588 IPKHKF
-594 FAYVDWKIIPNVS
+594 FAYVDWRIVPSVA

-615 HGRYSTDGMG
+615 HGRYYLDDAKTV
-625 KKSKLIK
+625 K

>member
-39 STSRLE
+39 STSRIE

-102 YDGNMDIGRFTT
+102 YDGSMDMGRFTT

-150 LEGAIGYGFSHGK
+150 LEGSIGYGFSHGK

-247 KGNKQHPI
+247 KGNKQSPL
-255 YSGKNT
+255 YSGK
-261 DSQERYWRWPQWDK
+261 DGSGRYWRWPIWDK
-275 DSIYFL
+275 DSMYFL
-281 SHTEFGLN
+281 SHTEFDAH
-289 NLYLNTKVFYDTFKN
+289 NLYLNTKVFYDSFKN
-304 KMSSFDNA
+304 DLRSFDDETFTKQTKKYAFN
-312 SFSTQTLKINQG
+312 SF
-324 QKKSIKNGDSYYKDY
+324 YRDY
-339 SYGAGFEL
+339 SYGAGFDL
-347 GGNLTEKDLIKFSSI
+347 GGNLTTKDSLKFSAI
-362 VKFDIHRAHNEYPKY
+362 VKYDVHRAHN
-377 NRFDPVETDKDRTYS
+377 NNDPIEVDKDRTYS
-392 FGLENTHQFTENTKL
+392 FGLENSYAFTDQTKL
-407 ITGISFDHRES
+407 VTGVSYDYRQS
-418 LRAENYEDENEC
+418 NRAEQYEKKC
-430 KSLRKVNVLCPFNVG
+430 KKTGKKNAICPFDIG
-445 NKNAL
+445 NKQAL

-457 HNFDQN
+457 HNFDKN
-463 SEFSIGF
+463 DEFSLSF

-490 EPNPFLNP
+490 EPNPFLKP

-517 LDSAL
+517 LDGAL

-531 DTVAIK
+531 DTVAIT
-537 NGVSQEQNVGKE
+537 NSVSQEQNVGKE

-576 AKNKTKN
+576 AKNKTKHL
-583 IIVTD
+583 IVTD

-594 FAYVDWKIIPNVS
+594 FAYVDWTIIPNVS

-615 HGRYSTDGMG
+615 HGRYYLDDAKTV
-625 KKSKLIK
+625 K

>member
-39 STSRLE
+39 STSRIE

-102 YDGNMDIGRFTT
+102 YDGSMDMERFTT

-150 LEGAIGYGFSHGK
+150 LEGSIGYGFSHGK

-247 KGNKQHPI
+247 KGNKQSPL
-255 YSGKNT
+255 YSGK
-261 DSQERYWRWPQWDK
+261 DGSGRYWRWPIWDK
-275 DSIYFL
+275 DSMYFL
-281 SHTEFGLN
+281 SHTEFDAH
-289 NLYLNTKVFYDTFKN
+289 NLYLNTKVFYDSFKN
-304 KMSSFDNA
+304 DLRSFDDETFTKQTKKYAFN
-312 SFSTQTLKINQG
+312 SF
-324 QKKSIKNGDSYYKDY
+324 YRDY
-339 SYGAGFEL
+339 SYGAGFDL
-347 GGNLTEKDLIKFSSI
+347 GGNLTTKDSLKFSAI
-362 VKFDIHRAHNEYPKY
+362 VKYDVHRAHN
-377 NRFDPVETDKDRTYS
+377 NNDPIEVDKDRTYS
-392 FGLENTHQFTENTKL
+392 FGLENSYAFTDQTKL
-407 ITGISFDHRES
+407 VTGVSYDYRQS
-418 LRAENYEDENEC
+418 NRAEQYEKKC
-430 KSLRKVNVLCPFNVG
+430 KKTGKNNAICPFDID
-445 NKNAL
+445 NKQAL
-450 NYQIKLT
+450 NYQVKLT
-457 HNFDQN
+457 HNFDKN
-463 SEFSIGF
+463 DEFSLSF

-490 EPNPFLNP
+490 EPNPFLKP

-517 LDSAL
+517 LDGAL

-531 DTVAIK
+531 DTVAIT
-537 NGVSQEQNVGKE
+537 NSVSQEQNVGKE

-576 AKNKTKN
+576 AKNKTKHL
-583 IIVTD
+583 IVTD

-594 FAYVDWKIIPNVS
+594 FAYVDWTIIPNVS

-615 HGRYSTDGMG
+615 HGRYYLDDAKTV
-625 KKSKLIK
+625 K

>member
-39 STSRLE
+39 STSRIE

-247 KGNKQHPI
+247 KGNKQSPL
-255 YSGKNT
+255 YSGK
-261 DSQERYWRWPQWDK
+261 DGSGRYWRWPMWDK
-275 DSIYFL
+275 DSMYFL
-281 SHTEFGLN
+281 SHTEFDAH
-289 NLYLNTKVFYDTFKN
+289 NLYLNTKVFYDSFKN
-304 KMSSFDNA
+304 DLRSFDDETFTKQTKKYAFN
-312 SFSTQTLKINQG
+312 SF
-324 QKKSIKNGDSYYKDY
+324 YRDY
-339 SYGAGFEL
+339 SYGAGFDL
-347 GGNLTEKDLIKFSSI
+347 GGDLTTKDSLKFSAI
-362 VKFDIHRAHNEYPKY
+362 VKYDVHRAHN
-377 NRFDPVETDKDRTYS
+377 NNDPIEVDKDRTYS
-392 FGLENTHQFTENTKL
+392 FGLENSYAFTEQTKL
-407 ITGISFDHRES
+407 ITGVSYDYRQS
-418 LRAENYEDENEC
+418 NRAEQYEKKCTKTGKN
-430 KSLRKVNVLCPFNVG
+430 NAICPFDID
-445 NKNAL
+445 NKQAL
-450 NYQIKLT
+450 NYQVKLV
-457 HNFDQN
+457 HNFDKN
-463 SEFSIGF
+463 DEFSLSF

-490 EPNPFLNP
+490 EPNPFLSP

-517 LDSAL
+517 LDGAL

-537 NGVSQEQNVGKE
+537 NSVSQEQNVGKE

-576 AKNKTKN
+576 AKNKTKHL
-583 IIVTD
+583 IVTD

-594 FAYVDWKIIPNVS
+594 FAYVDWRIVPSVA

-615 HGRYSTDGMG
+615 HGRYYLDDAKTV
-625 KKSKLIK
+625 K

-643 IYNVTKQLSL
+643 IYNITKQLSL

>member
-39 STSRLE
+39 STSRIE

-102 YDGNMDIGRFTT
+102 YDGSMDMGRFTT

-150 LEGAIGYGFSHGK
+150 LEGSIGYGFSHGK

-247 KGNKQHPI
+247 KGNKQSPL
-255 YSGKNT
+255 YSGK
-261 DSQERYWRWPQWDK
+261 DGSGRYWRWPIWDK
-275 DSIYFL
+275 DSMYFL
-281 SHTEFGLN
+281 SHTEFDAH
-289 NLYLNTKVFYDTFKN
+289 NLYLNTKVFYDSFKN
-304 KMSSFDNA
+304 DLRSFDDETFTKQTKKYAFN
-312 SFSTQTLKINQG
+312 SF
-324 QKKSIKNGDSYYKDY
+324 YRDY
-339 SYGAGFEL
+339 SYGASFDL
-347 GGNLTEKDLIKFSSI
+347 GGDLTTKDSLKFSTI
-362 VKFDIHRAHNEYPKY
+362 VKYDVHRAHN
-377 NRFDPVETDKDRTYS
+377 NNDPVEVDKDRTYS
-392 FGLENTHQFTENTKL
+392 FGLENAYAFTEQTKL
-407 ITGISFDHRES
+407 ITGISYDYRQS
-418 LRAENYEDENEC
+418 NRAEQYEKNC
-430 KSLRKVNVLCPFNVG
+430 KKTGKKNTICPFDIG
-445 NKNAL
+445 NKQAL
-450 NYQIKLT
+450 NYQVKLV
-457 HNFDQN
+457 HNFDK
-463 SEFSIGF
+463 SDEFSLSF

-490 EPNPFLNP
+490 EPNPFLSP

-517 LDSAL
+517 LDGAL

-531 DTVAIK
+531 DTVAITHS
-537 NGVSQEQNVGKE
+537 VSQEQNVGKE

-576 AKNKTKN
+576 TKNKTKHL
-583 IIVTD
+583 IVTD

-594 FAYVDWKIIPNVS
+594 FAYVDLTIIPNIS

-615 HGRYSTDGMG
+615 HGRYYLDDAKTV
-625 KKSKLIK
+625 K

>member
-39 STSRLE
+39 STSRIE

-197 QLSRHYQQI
+197 QLSHHYQQI

-247 KGNKQHPI
+247 KGNKQSPL
-255 YSGKNT
+255 YSGK
-261 DSQERYWRWPQWDK
+261 DGSGRYWRWPIWDK
-275 DSIYFL
+275 DSMYFL
-281 SHTEFGLN
+281 SHTEFDAH
-289 NLYLNTKVFYDTFKN
+289 NLYLNTKVFYDSFKN
-304 KMSSFDNA
+304 DLRSFDDETFTKQTKKYAFN
-312 SFSTQTLKINQG
+312 SF
-324 QKKSIKNGDSYYKDY
+324 YRDY
-339 SYGAGFEL
+339 SYGAGFDL
-347 GGNLTEKDLIKFSSI
+347 GGDLTTKDSLKFSAI
-362 VKFDIHRAHNEYPKY
+362 VKYDVHRAHN
-377 NRFDPVETDKDRTYS
+377 NNDPVEVDKDRTYS
-392 FGLENTHQFTENTKL
+392 FGLENSYAFTEQTKL
-407 ITGISFDHRES
+407 ITGVSYDYRQS
-418 LRAENYEDENEC
+418 NRAEQYEKKC
-430 KSLRKVNVLCPFNVG
+430 KKTGKNNAICPFDID
-445 NKNAL
+445 NKQVL
-450 NYQIKLT
+450 NYQVKLT
-457 HNFDQN
+457 HNFDKN
-463 SEFSIGF
+463 DEFSLSF

-490 EPNPFLNP
+490 EPNPFLSP

-517 LDSAL
+517 LDGAL

-531 DTVAIK
+531 DTVAIT
-537 NGVSQEQNVGKE
+537 NSVSQEQNVGKE

-576 AKNKTKN
+576 AKNKTKHL
-583 IIVTD
+583 IVTD
-588 VPKHKF
+588 IPKHKF
-594 FAYVDWKIIPNVS
+594 FAYVDWRIVPSVA

-615 HGRYSTDGMG
+615 HGRYYLDDAKTV
-625 KKSKLIK
+625 K

-653 EAGVSNIF
+653 EAGVSNIL

>member
-39 STSRLE
+39 STSRIE

-102 YDGNMDIGRFTT
+102 YDGSMDMGRFTT

-150 LEGAIGYGFSHGK
+150 LEGSIGYGFSHGK

-247 KGNKQHPI
+247 KGNKQSPL
-255 YSGKNT
+255 YSGK
-261 DSQERYWRWPQWDK
+261 DGSGRYWRWPIWDK
-275 DSIYFL
+275 DSMYFL
-281 SHTEFGLN
+281 SHTEFDAH
-289 NLYLNTKVFYDTFKN
+289 NLYLNTKVFYDSFKN
-304 KMSSFDNA
+304 DLRSFDDETFTKQTKKYAFN
-312 SFSTQTLKINQG
+312 SF
-324 QKKSIKNGDSYYKDY
+324 YRDY
-339 SYGAGFEL
+339 SYGAGFDL
-347 GGNLTEKDLIKFSSI
+347 GGNLTTKDSLKFSAI
-362 VKFDIHRAHNEYPKY
+362 VKYDVHRAHN
-377 NRFDPVETDKDRTYS
+377 NNDPIEVDKDRTYS
-392 FGLENTHQFTENTKL
+392 FGLENSYAFTDQTKL
-407 ITGISFDHRES
+407 VTGVSYDYRQS
-418 LRAENYEDENEC
+418 NRAEQYEKKC
-430 KSLRKVNVLCPFNVG
+430 KKTGKNNAICPFDID
-445 NKNAL
+445 NKQAL
-450 NYQIKLT
+450 NYQVKLT
-457 HNFDQN
+457 HNFDKN
-463 SEFSIGF
+463 DEFSLSF

-490 EPNPFLNP
+490 EPNPFLKP

-517 LDSAL
+517 LDGAL

-531 DTVAIK
+531 DTVAIT
-537 NGVSQEQNVGKE
+537 NSVSQEQNVGKE

-576 AKNKTKN
+576 AKNKTKHL
-583 IIVTD
+583 IVTD

-594 FAYVDWKIIPNVS
+594 FAYVDWTIIPNVS

-615 HGRYSTDGMG
+615 HGRYYLDDAKTV
-625 KKSKLIK
+625 K

>member
-25 LGQIEVIGENSTDL
+25 LGQIEIIGENSTDL
-39 STSRLE
+39 STSRIE

-247 KGNKQHPI
+247 KGNKQSPL
-255 YSGKNT
+255 YSGK
-261 DSQERYWRWPQWDK
+261 DGSGRYWRWPMWDK
-275 DSIYFL
+275 DSMYFL
-281 SHTEFGLN
+281 SHTEFDAH
-289 NLYLNTKVFYDTFKN
+289 NLYLNTKVFYDSFKN
-304 KMSSFDNA
+304 DLRSFDDETFTKQTKKYAFN
-312 SFSTQTLKINQG
+312 SF
-324 QKKSIKNGDSYYKDY
+324 YRDY
-339 SYGAGFEL
+339 SYGAGFDL
-347 GGNLTEKDLIKFSSI
+347 GGDLTTKDSLKFSAI
-362 VKFDIHRAHNEYPKY
+362 VKYDVHRAHN
-377 NRFDPVETDKDRTYS
+377 NNDPVEVDKDRTYS
-392 FGLENTHQFTENTKL
+392 FGLENAYAFTEQTKL
-407 ITGISFDHRES
+407 VTGVSYDYRQS
-418 LRAENYEDENEC
+418 NRAEQYEKKC
-430 KSLRKVNVLCPFNVG
+430 KKTGKNNAICPFDIG
-445 NKNAL
+445 NKQAL
-450 NYQIKLT
+450 NYQVKLV
-457 HNFDQN
+457 HNFDKN
-463 SEFSIGF
+463 DEFSLSF

-490 EPNPFLNP
+490 EPNPFLSP

-517 LDSAL
+517 LDGAL

-537 NGVSQEQNVGKE
+537 NSVSQEQNVGKE

-576 AKNKTKN
+576 AKNKTKHL
-583 IIVTD
+583 IVTD

-594 FAYVDWKIIPNVS
+594 FAYVDWRIVPSVA

-615 HGRYSTDGMG
+615 HGRYYLDDAKTV
-625 KKSKLIK
+625 K

-637 NTNAKV
+637 NTNARV